1 MPTIV
6 FHLPCINVLS
16 NGWRILLG
24 SSTPIHR
31 LVTADPQVW
40 GYDGVEC
47 ISGKVWEGD
56 FLKMSDFGLK
66 PIQAVGSQD
75 SS

>member
-1 MPTIV
+1 MHQCLIQWVENTVEVVPADSS
-6 FHLPCINVLS
+6 LS
-16 NGWRILLG
+16 IA
-24 SSTPIHR
+24 
-31 LVTADPQVW
+31 TADPRIW

-56 FLKMSDFGLK
+56 FLKMSNFRLK
-66 PIQAVGSQD
+66 PIQAVGSKE